1 MTYAQYQD
9 AIRPKV
15 TGTINLHNLTK
26 DMPLDFFIML
36 SSAAGVVGNSS
47 QANYAAGGA
56 FQDAF
61 AHFRTEQGLP
71 AVTLD
76 LGGIDDVGFV
86 AENADYVVNLERWG
100 YLTISQAEFFSM
112 IKQAILHPKRSAT
125 NCQVVTGLGTQGM
138 AEEGSDASPDELPFW
153 FRDAKFS
160 HLLQMGRK
168 QVHETDSENG
178 VRLTESIPAAE
189 SLAEATNLIC
199 DAIIEKMAKMLG
211 MPAES
216 IDSSQSMAAY
226 GLDSLVAVELRNWL
240 FREAKADVAVFEVLG
255 KGSLNAL
262 AGDIAL
268 KSKILPAALR
278 KEAHDG
284 DS

>member
-26 DMPLDFFIML
+26 DMPLEFFIML

-61 AHFRTEQGLP
+61 AHYRTELGLP

-100 YLTISQAEFFSM
+100 YLTISQAEFFCM
-112 IKQAILHPKRSAT
+112 IKQAILQPKRSKT

-138 AEEGSDASPDELPFW
+138 AEGSDASPDELPFW

-168 QVHETDSENG
+168 QVHEADSENG
-178 VRLTESIPAAE
+178 LRLTESIPAAK
-189 SLAEATNLIC
+189 SLSEAANVIC

-255 KGSLNAL
+255 KGSLVAL

-284 DS
+284 DA